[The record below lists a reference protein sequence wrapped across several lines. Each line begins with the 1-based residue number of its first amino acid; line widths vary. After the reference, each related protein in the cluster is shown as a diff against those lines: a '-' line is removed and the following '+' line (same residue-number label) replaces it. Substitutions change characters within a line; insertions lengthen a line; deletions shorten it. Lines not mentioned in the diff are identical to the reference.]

1 MKKLIIGFFAAVA
14 AAVSFA
20 DSVARVS
27 LDNGETWTEY
37 ETLDAAMKQI
47 WTGQDTWGRPE
58 QSPDQRF
65 WILELLCDCTFSDGA
80 STDLTRHNNIDVT
93 IRSNPEN
100 GKRYVMSRTAAS
112 SKIRWKCHNSW
123 HKGMKLRFENIVID
137 GGTVWTHPIDSAAD
151 EATNL
156 ASTGV
161 DAGILLEENQ
171 TRGVVFGAG
180 CVVRNA
186 KGASGS
192 SVLSFGQ
199 ASSSA
204 EQICFEK
211 GAYVTGIRGAGNC
224 KLVTASHSSEA
235 TQKLTFDSAAD
246 IDDCFAGASG
256 SIVNLQCE
264 AHLTGGE
271 IKDNVSLGVI
281 VRMNGGSGLSLS
293 DVTIADNKIAGKSTD
308 GQWTD
313 AYGVVGIGNTTF
325 GGYRFSGAVIV
336 RNNTRIGDGSPA
348 GVWSA
353 GSSQKV
359 AVDGPLDPS
368 SWIEYG
374 QVNHGVGEGN
384 AIAGNYEIAA
394 TASGFERFFA
404 IGNPN
409 GGKYFVG
416 KLNAAGDKIVYTA
429 AKAYANAGVTQELT
443 GDLGTG
449 TYVFNFDESLTAG
462 QTKVTGAVTWDADT
476 VLSLGVSRAALAAA
490 KGNWEIPILTA
501 TAINGFDTFLAA
513 KGEAL
518 ELPKNWELRK
528 VTLASGDEQV
538 QLVRK
543 SPGLI
548 LLLR

>member
-1 MKKLIIGFFAAVA
+1 MKKLMAGVFAAVV

-20 DSVARVS
+20 DNAARVS

-47 WTGQDTWGRPE
+47 WTGQDSNGHPE
-58 QSPDQRF
+58 KSPEQRF
-65 WILELLCDCTFSDGA
+65 WILELLRDCTFSDGA
-80 STDLTRHNNIDVT
+80 STELWRYNNIDVT
-93 IRSNPEN
+93 IRSNPES
-100 GKRYVMSRTAAS
+100 GQRYEMKRTAAS
-112 SKIRWKCHNSW
+112 SKIRWKCGNLW
-123 HKGMKLRFENIVID
+123 HKGMKLRFENVIID
-137 GGTVWTHPIDSAAD
+137 GGTVWTNPIDPAAD

-161 DAGILLEENQ
+161 DAGILLEEEQ
-171 TRGVVFGAG
+171 TRGVVFGSG

-192 SVLSFGQ
+192 SVISFKQDG
-199 ASSSA
+199 SDSD
-204 EQICFEK
+204 QICFEK
-211 GAYVTGIRGAGNC
+211 GSHVTGIRGAGDC
-224 KLVTASHSSEA
+224 KLVTASHNTGA

-264 AHLTGGE
+264 AYLTGGE

-281 VRMNGGSGLSLS
+281 VRMNMGSGLSLS
-293 DVTIADNKIAGKSTD
+293 DVTIVDNKIGGQSTD
-308 GQWTD
+308 NQWTA
-313 AYGVVGIGNTTF
+313 AYGVVGIGNTGF
-325 GGYRFSGAVIV
+325 NGYRFSGTVIV
-336 RNNTRIGDGSPA
+336 RNNTRIGDGSSA
-348 GVWSA
+348 GVWT
-353 GSSQKV
+353 GQEHHYLR
-359 AVDGPLDPS
+359 VDGPIDPS
-368 SWIEYG
+368 SWIEFG
-374 QVNHGVGEGN
+374 QVNRGVGEGKV
-384 AIAGNYEIAA
+384 IAGNYEIAE

-404 IGNPN
+404 IGNPV

-449 TYVFNFDESLTAG
+449 TYVFNFDENLSAG
-462 QTKVTGAVTWDADT
+462 QTKVAGSVTWDADT
-476 VLSLGVSRAALAAA
+476 VLSLGVSRAVLAMT
-490 KGNWEIPILTA
+490 KGNWVIPLLTA

-528 VTLASGDEQV
+528 VALASGEEQV
-538 QLVRK
+538 QLYRK
-543 SPGLI
+543 AQGLMLI
-548 LLLR
+548 LR